1 MYYYIKKDGSEYIR
15 TADALLACNLFTQM
29 CQSGV
34 KDVDLLFGQRLF
46 ASSKTIRLVKN
57 GK

>member
-1 MYYYIKKDGSEYIR
+1 MFYYIKKDGSEYIR
-15 TADALLACNLFTQM
+15 TSDALLACNLFTQM

-34 KDVDLLFGQRLF
+34 MDVDLLFGQRLF
-46 ASSKTIRLVKN
+46 ASSKPIRPIKN

>member
-1 MYYYIKKDGSEYIR
+1 MYYYIKKDGTEYLR
-15 TADALLACNLFTQM
+15 TNDALLACNLFIQM

-34 KDVDLLFGQRLF
+34 KNVDILCGQRLF
-46 ASSKTIRLVKN
+46 ASSLNTKSIKN